1 MRKVETI
8 FREIMST
15 PSAVIEMTFNIGLRL
30 YETV

>member
-8 FREIMST
+8 IHEIMSN
-15 PSAVIEMTFNIGLRL
+15 PSAVIEKMSDIGLRL